1 MVGRM
6 ISSDSH
12 LIEHPTL
19 WEERMPRQFLERGPT
34 VVRDDQGKD
43 WWYVDG
49 KRTMSFLGIQAGR
62 RFGKDPSKLVTAATF
77 EDVRPGA
84 YDPKLFVK
92 ESEEDGVVGSVIYP
106 TEGLVLFSVPDSA
119 LCSACMRAYNDYIA
133 EFCSDDPLRLKG
145 IAMIN
150 VDDPA
155 EGAAE
160 LTRCH
165 RLGLV
170 GALMTVQPPAWQ
182 PYDHLAY
189 DVLWAAASDLEFPL
203 SLHTATNRADPR
215 TGAGGVPENV
225 QQVPPSVF
233 VLQDTMVRR
242 SLADMIFSGVFER
255 HPRLR
260 VGTVEH
266 ELAWI
271 PHFLQQLDYTY
282 TDRPARGDWHR
293 YADPA
298 ALPSDFF
305 RSNVFCSFQE
315 DAIGIRERDLIG
327 VNTLMWGSD
336 YPHTETTFPRSREI
350 TAEILRGV
358 PEPEQEMIL
367 YSNAKQLYGF
377 EV

>member
-1 MVGRM
+1 VM
-6 ISSDSH
+6 
-12 LIEHPTL
+12 
-19 WEERMPRQFLERGPT
+19 
-34 VVRDDQGKD
+34 RDDQGKD

-49 KRTMSFLGIQAGR
+49 RRTMSFLGIQAGR
-62 RFGKDPSKLVTAATF
+62 RFEGDPSKLVTAATF

-84 YDPKLFVK
+84 YDPQLFVK
-92 ESEEDGVVGSVIYP
+92 ESQEDGVAGSVIYP

-133 EFCSDDPLRLKG
+133 EFCGADPQRLKG

-160 LTRCH
+160 LTRC
-165 RLGLV
+165 RQMGLV
-170 GALMTVQPPAWQ
+170 GGLMTVMPPAWL
-182 PYDHLAY
+182 PYEDHAY
-189 DVLWAAASDLEFPL
+189 DVLWATASDLEMPL

-215 TGAGGVPENV
+215 TGAGGVPEDV

-271 PHFLQQLDYTY
+271 PHFLQQMDYTY

-293 YADPA
+293 YRDPA
-298 ALPSDFF
+298 ARPSDFF
-305 RSNVFCSFQE
+305 HSNVFCSFQE
-315 DAIGIRERDLIG
+315 DAIGIRERDVIG
-327 VNTLMWGSD
+327 VHTMMWGSD
-336 YPHTETTFPRSREI
+336 YPHTETTFPRSKEI
-350 TAEILRGV
+350 TAEILQGV
-358 PEPEQEMIL
+358 PEAEQEMIV
-367 YSNAKQLYGF
+367 YSNAKRLYGF

>member
-1 MVGRM
+1 M

-19 WEERMPRQFLERGPT
+19 WEDRMPRQFLERGPQ

-92 ESEEDGVVGSVIYP
+92 ESEEDGVVGSVVYP

-160 LTRCH
+160 LERC
-165 RLGLV
+165 RQLGLV
-170 GALMTVQPPAWQ
+170 GALVTVLPPPWQ
-182 PYDHLAY
+182 PYDHPAY
-189 DVLWAAASDLEFPL
+189 DVLWATASDLEMPL
-203 SLHTATNRADPR
+203 SLHTATNRADPK

-242 SLADMIFSGVFER
+242 SLADMIFSGVLER

-293 YADPA
+293 YTDPA